1 MSEENPLTFTL
12 GQHPWGEEIVP
23 LCYYLEEAMNE
34 EHIEVPVSEEM
45 GECLWNLLRKTSLDF
60 KVKWGKPA
68 ISSEEKYFI
77 EVPYTK
83 FIFVI
88 KRQDVQE
95 FKKAGIEVELTSKEK
110 FEKMSDEKFELLVE
124 GSKFYA
130 YFLFEEKYHIKF
142 EIDVSNQTEAIYWV
156 DFLNKNNQWL
166 HWDNYEDGL
175 GEYINIEESRRA
187 HPSDRIPVI
196 VERGRRIP
204 YGFKRCPFFDR
215 EAFFS
220 RVLDFIRDEK
230 PEYEEY
236 EETLRPYEGVYE
248 IPF

>member
-1 MSEENPLTFTL
+1 MSEENPLTL
-12 GQHPWGEEIVP
+12 GQHPWGKEIVP
-23 LCYYLEEAMNE
+23 LCYYLEETINK

-68 ISSEEKYFI
+68 IASEERYFI

-83 FIFVI
+83 FIFVVDA
-88 KRQDVQE
+88 QDAQE

-110 FEKMSDEKFELLVE
+110 FEKMSHEKFELLVE

-142 EIDVSNQTEAIYWV
+142 QIDVAAKTEAIYWV
-156 DFLNKNNQWL
+156 GFLNKNNQWL
-166 HWDNYEDGL
+166 HFENRDDGL
-175 GEYINIEESRRA
+175 GEFVNIEEDRRMN
-187 HPSDRIPVI
+187 PSDRIPVI
-196 VERGRRIP
+196 LEKGKRMDW
-204 YGFKRCPFFDR
+204 GFKQCPLFDR
-215 EAFFS
+215 RSFFS
-220 RVLDFIRDEK
+220 RVLDFIRDEE

-248 IPF
+248 IPSF